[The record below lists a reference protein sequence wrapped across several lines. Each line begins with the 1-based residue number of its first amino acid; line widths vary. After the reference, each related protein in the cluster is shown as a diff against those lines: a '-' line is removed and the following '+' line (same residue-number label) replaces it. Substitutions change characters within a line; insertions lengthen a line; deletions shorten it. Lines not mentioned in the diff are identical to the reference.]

1 MTSRLLPVAML
12 ILAPPTWAQEAG
24 PFPEPPEGGRFV
36 SVGVSID
43 GRQQIRKITYT
54 EPSKSAP
61 PDEDGEPPPA
71 QPVRLNLQAMELER
85 ENFDRWL
92 FADGLSEEEH
102 RRHLDRVLL
111 TRVKTVARTHKLTDP
126 QRAKL
131 LLAGRGDIKRFFD
144 GVEDK
149 RNEFETARQ
158 NFKAGFLALRNLDPL
173 TRIYRQGPF
182 GDGSLFSKTLYKI
195 MNDRIEGR

>member
-1 MTSRLLPVAML
+1 MTRRLLPVAML
-12 ILAPPTWAQEAG
+12 ILAPPSRAQDAG
-24 PFPEPPEGGRFV
+24 PFPEPPEGARFV
-36 SVGVSID
+36 SVGVSTE

-61 PDEDGEPPPA
+61 ADEDSEPPPA
-71 QPVRLNLQAMELER
+71 QPVHLNLQAMELER

-102 RRHLDRVLL
+102 RRHLENVLL
-111 TRVKTVARTHKLTDP
+111 ARARAVARTHKLTEP

-144 GVEDK
+144 GVQDK
-149 RNEFETARQ
+149 RDEFETARQ
-158 NFKAGFLALRNLDPL
+158 NFKTGFLALRNLDPL
-173 TRIYRQGPF
+173 TRTYRQGPF

-195 MNDRIEGR
+195 MNDRIAGR